1 VNSRWSEECLAA
13 LLTTSLLLGACGGGA
28 PSGAHRGAEERSPGQ
43 IDAELLGPEVLAMVD
58 RVMSF
63 RSAHEGKLPG
73 SLRQAGLDSLTPQYV
88 RRLSRQGSDPL
99 VTILFRRPEGHALLS
114 CQGTNSVLEDQSLR
128 SGAFDVS
135 CTETGGGTR
144 TYTVPPPAPPPK

>member
-1 VNSRWSEECLAA
+1 MNSRWSEECLAA

-28 PSGAHRGAEERSPGQ
+28 PAAAHRGAEERSPEQ

-63 RSAHEGKLPG
+63 RSAHEGKLPT
-73 SLRQAGLDSLTPQYV
+73 SLRQAGLDSLAPQYV
-88 RRLSRQGSDPL
+88 RRLSRHGSDPL
-99 VTILFRRPEGHALLS
+99 ITILFRHTEGHALLS
-114 CQGTNSVLEDQSLR
+114 CEGTNSVLEDQSLR
-128 SGAFDVS
+128 SGAFDVR
-135 CTETGGGTR
+135 CTDLSGSTR